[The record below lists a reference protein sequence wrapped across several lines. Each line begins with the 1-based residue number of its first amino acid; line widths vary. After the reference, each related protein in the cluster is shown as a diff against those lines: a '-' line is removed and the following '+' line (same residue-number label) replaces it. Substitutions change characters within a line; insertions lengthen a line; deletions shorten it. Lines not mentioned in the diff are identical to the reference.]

1 MPIAELYT
9 HCGAHLGSGLNP
21 GLSSGSVGVD
31 AEGSAS
37 AKLESTATGE
47 LLDAASAG
55 RIAASEGEMEIN
67 NTDTKI
73 NRDMTIF
80 LSLTIESKD
89 FCFAILKQK

>member
-1 MPIAELYT
+1 
-9 HCGAHLGSGLNP
+9 
-21 GLSSGSVGVD
+21 
-31 AEGSAS
+31 
-37 AKLESTATGE
+37 LESTATGE

-55 RIAASEGEMEIN
+55 RIAASEGEMGIN

-89 FCFAILKQK
+89 FCFAILKQKLITFLC